1 MLRQKYTTS
10 LFILLLAVTTTV
22 SAKSDQ
28 YFPINTW
35 VQDDGLI
42 GTVRSISGG
51 PFETRD
57 ACEKAMVYKLT
68 KVTKKM
74 GAAKFEITTREIV
87 NHETEIEN
95 EIVMYIRGANGNVS
109 QHNCLKLR

>member
-1 MLRQKYTTS
+1 MFGQKYTTS
-10 LFILLLAVTTTV
+10 LFILLLAITSSA
-22 SAKSDQ
+22 SAKSEQ
-28 YFPINTW
+28 YYPIHTW
-35 VQDDGLI
+35 MDDGLI